1 MPYGRACGFKSPCLS
16 PLFSPS
22 FNREIFRG
30 AERNGGKSE
39 RTVLIHKMPVIER
52 KNGAGTRAES
62 IQECVCARRW
72 IVNDA
77 V

>member
-1 MPYGRACGFKSPCLS
+1 M
-16 PLFSPS
+16 
-22 FNREIFRG
+22 
-30 AERNGGKSE
+30 
-39 RTVLIHKMPVIER
+39 LIHKMPVIER